1 MRLFKSH
8 GIIRSKSKHWKYDI
22 ASPGLNFR
30 LSDINCALGISQ
42 LKKIN
47 LFMRERVKIAKFYEQ
62 EFRKFDFKVI
72 FPKVSKIQSSWHLYV
87 VNFTFKSL
95 GEKDKFFKYLKKIKL
110 SPNFITFQFI
120 IFQSG
125 KNIKNC
131 LDVKN
136 ILKVQ

>member
-8 GIIRSKSKHWKYDI
+8 GIIRSKSKHWEYDI

-72 FPKVSKIQSSWHLYV
+72 FPKVSKIQSSWHFV
-87 VNFTFKSL
+87 CC
-95 GEKDKFFKYLKKIKL
+95 KFHFSKFRRKR
-110 SPNFITFQFI
+110 
-120 IFQSG
+120 
-125 KNIKNC
+125 
-131 LDVKN
+131 
-136 ILKVQ
+136 